1 MPESPFVRLLPWI
14 RSQFPQVDHL
24 RDGRWRIYLDNA
36 AGTLVPQS
44 VADAMA
50 EAALWANPQPSRTW
64 PAGPETL
71 AEHRRTRALLA
82 DFLNAAEGDAL
93 YFSESATACLYKL
106 REALEP
112 RWDAGDNVVVTDC
125 DHFANI
131 SPWEWRARWEV
142 RRVRMAS
149 DGHLDLEDL
158 ARRVEPTTRV
168 VAFTL
173 ASNGLGTLLDA
184 RGAVRIVRER
194 APEAV
199 VVIDAVHGAP
209 HVAIDV
215 QALGADALVFSTYKL
230 FGPMGGV
237 LWMNPRLS
245 GLLAPYRVDPHGDP
259 ETLLE
264 WGSLDNVA
272 VSGTRAA
279 LEYLER
285 LGERLEP
292 QAVGQ
297 LVEYPRRRRRFKV
310 ALSAILVYEAELSR
324 QVLQGLREID
334 RVTLFG
340 VADPDRVAERVPTFA
355 FEAAGLS
362 PGNLERRLWEV
373 AGLQV
378 AAGNHYSG
386 AILRGLGRESL
397 TRASFAHYNTL
408 EDAATLLRAIAE
420 VS

>member
-1 MPESPFVRLLPWI
+1 MPESPLARLLPWI

-36 AGTLVPQS
+36 AGTLVPQT

-50 EAALWANPQPSRTW
+50 EAALWANPQPSRSW

-71 AEHRRTRALLA
+71 AEHRRTRGLLA
-82 DFLNAAEGDAL
+82 DFLNAAEGDRL
-93 YFSESATACLYKL
+93 FFSESATACLYKL

-112 RWDAGDNVVVTDC
+112 RWGGEDNLVVTDC

-131 SPWEWRARWEV
+131 SAWEWRARWEI
-142 RRVRMAS
+142 RRAGMRP
-149 DGHLDLEDL
+149 DGHLDPDHL
-158 ARRVEPTTRV
+158 AQLVEPSTRV

-173 ASNGLGTLLDA
+173 AGNGLGTLTDA
-184 RGAVRIVRER
+184 RTAVRIIRDR
-194 APEAV
+194 APDAL
-199 VVIDAVHGAP
+199 VVIDAVHAAP
-209 HVAIDV
+209 HVPIDV
-215 QALGADALVFSTYKL
+215 QALGADALVLSTYKL

-237 LWMNPRLS
+237 LWMNSRLAA
-245 GLLAPYRVDPHGDP
+245 LLEAYRVAPHTDP

-292 QAVGQ
+292 QYVGQ
-297 LVEYPRRRRRFKV
+297 LAEYPRRRRRFKI
-310 ALSAILVYEAELSR
+310 ALAAVSAHEAELSR
-324 QVLQGLREID
+324 RILEGLERIGPLS
-334 RVTLFG
+334 LFG
-340 VADPDRVAERVPTFA
+340 VAEPARVAERVPTFA
-355 FEAAGLS
+355 FEVAGLS
-362 PGNLERRLWEV
+362 PEDLERRLWDM

-378 AAGNHYSG
+378 AAGSHYSG
-386 AILRGLGRESL
+386 AILRGLGRQSL
-397 TRASFAHYNTL
+397 ARASFSHYSST
-408 EDAATLLRAIAE
+408 EEADTFIRALAD